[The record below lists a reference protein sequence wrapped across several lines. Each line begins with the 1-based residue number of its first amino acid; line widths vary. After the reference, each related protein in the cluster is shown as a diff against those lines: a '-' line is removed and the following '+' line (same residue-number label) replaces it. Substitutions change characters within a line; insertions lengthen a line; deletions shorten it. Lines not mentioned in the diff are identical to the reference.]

1 MKKIWIFAG
10 EASGDLYGAR
20 LGDALRELAGK
31 LGFELTKTGD
41 RACHNLRKKGN
52 V

>member
-20 LGDALRELAGK
+20 LGETLRTLAAEK
-31 LGFELTKTGD
+31 ISNWNSQAWED
-41 RACHNLRKKGN
+41 RK
-52 V
+52 